1 MALRNFAIAVGEKRD
16 GTLECLAISRQPDDL
31 LKVLDDP
38 DIVDPAEFNVV
49 GIVKNIHHVSF
60 RRILE
65 QPKIASNSPDGSDS
79 ESDEGTNQNEKA

>member
-1 MALRNFAIAVGEKRD
+1 
-16 GTLECLAISRQPDDL
+16 
-31 LKVLDDP
+31 
-38 DIVDPAEFNVV
+38 VDPAEFNVV